1 MRVVNQATL
10 GVYLDLIF
18 MIMEV
23 THRLAHVKRNS
34 FKPSSCKDLKGSNQS
49 ELPYFEVVTSDSGL
63 QLSSNFLVTHYLRN
77 S

>member
-63 QLSSNFLVTHYLRN
+63 RAQISW
-77 S
+77 

>member
-23 THRLAHVKRNS
+23 THRLALMKRNS
-34 FKPSSCKDLKGSNQS
+34 FKPSSCKDPKGSNQS

-63 QLSSNFLVTHYLRN
+63 QSSSNFLVTHYLSN